1 MASENVNV
9 RVTGDL
15 RNHLQQQI
23 GLFGLYENASEYIR
37 DLIRRDLKD
46 RKAAWEWLRQELE
59 PGLRADESQF
69 AKVTAVDVIK
79 RNSKPKR
86 VKP

>member
-23 GLFGLYENASEYIR
+23 GRFGLYENASEYIR

-69 AKVTAVDVIK
+69 IKVTAADVIK

-86 VKP
+86 AKP

>member
-23 GLFGLYENASEYIR
+23 GQYGLYENASEYIR

-46 RKAAWEWLRQELE
+46 RKTAWEWLRQELE
-59 PGLRADESQF
+59 PGLRADDSLF
-69 AKVTAVDVIK
+69 IHVTAADVIRRNTKSK
-79 RNSKPKR
+79 RAKP
-86 VKP
+86 

>member
-1 MASENVNV
+1 MGSENVNV

-23 GLFGLYENASEYIR
+23 GQYGLYENASEYIR

-46 RKAAWEWLRQELE
+46 RKTAWEWLRQELD
-59 PGLRADESQF
+59 PGLRTDESQF
-69 AKVTAVDVIK
+69 IRVTSTDVIRRNTKSK
-79 RNSKPKR
+79 RTKP
-86 VKP
+86 

>member
-23 GLFGLYENASEYIR
+23 SQFGLYENASEYIR

-46 RKAAWEWLRQELE
+46 RKAAWEWLRQEIE
-59 PGLRADESQF
+59 PGLRANENQF
-69 AKVTAVDVIK
+69 IKVTAADVIK
-79 RNSKPKR
+79 RNSRSKMAKP
-86 VKP
+86 

>member
-23 GLFGLYENASEYIR
+23 GQYGLYENASEYIR

-46 RKAAWEWLRQELE
+46 RKASWEWLRQELE
-59 PGLRADESQF
+59 PGLRADEREF
-69 AKVTAVDVIK
+69 IHVTADDVIR
-79 RNSKPKR
+79 RNTKPKR
-86 VKP
+86 AKP

>member
-69 AKVTAVDVIK
+69 IKVTAADVIK

-86 VKP
+86 AKP

>member
-15 RNHLQQQI
+15 RNHLKQQI
-23 GLFGLYENASEYIR
+23 GQYGLYENASEYIR

-46 RKAAWEWLRQELE
+46 RRAAWDWLRQELE
-59 PGLRADESQF
+59 PGLRAHEQQF
-69 AKVTAVDVIK
+69 IHVTADEVIK
-79 RNSKPKR
+79 RNTKSKRAKS
-86 VKP
+86 

>member
-15 RNHLQQQI
+15 RNHLKQQI
-23 GLFGLYENASEYIR
+23 SQFGLYENASEYIR

-59 PGLRADESQF
+59 PGLRANENQF
-69 AKVTAVDVIK
+69 IKVTAADVIK
-79 RNSKPKR
+79 RNSRSKMAKP
-86 VKP
+86 

>member
-46 RKAAWEWLRQELE
+46 HKAAWEWLRQELE

-69 AKVTAVDVIK
+69 IKVTAADVIK

-86 VKP
+86 AKP

>member
-1 MASENVNV
+1 MASENVTV

-23 GLFGLYENASEYIR
+23 GQYGLYENASEYIR

-46 RKAAWEWLRQELE
+46 RKTGWEWLRQELE
-59 PGLRADESQF
+59 PGLRTDDSQF
-69 AKVTAVDVIK
+69 IQVTAADVIRRNIQSK
-79 RNSKPKR
+79 RAKP
-86 VKP
+86 

>member
-15 RNHLQQQI
+15 RSHLKQQI
-23 GLFGLYENASEYIR
+23 GQFGLYENASEYIR

-46 RKAAWEWLRQELE
+46 RKSAWDWLRQELE
-59 PGLRADESQF
+59 PGIRANERQF
-69 AKVTAVDVIK
+69 IKVTAADVIK

-86 VKP
+86 AKP

>member
-23 GLFGLYENASEYIR
+23 SQFGLYENASEYIR

-59 PGLRADESQF
+59 PGLRANENQF
-69 AKVTAVDVIK
+69 IKVTAADVIK
-79 RNSKPKR
+79 RNSRSKMAKP
-86 VKP
+86 